1 MCCKLH
7 AHIKFF
13 GFIFQDRVSL
23 AILEPRLTYLCFP
36 DAGIKDV
43 RHHTWQ
49 RLFSLVL
56 IMCMEETGN
65 GHWSADALGG

>member
-23 AILEPRLTYLCFP
+23 AILEPRLTYLFLP

-43 RHHTWQ
+43 RHYTWQ
-49 RLFSLVL
+49 RLFFYCFNYVY
-56 IMCMEETGN
+56 
-65 GHWSADALGG
+65 GGDRE